1 MSEFQPAFESMIV
14 NEGGYKLTNVS
25 GDKGGMTYAGIA
37 RNRWPNWSQDSEFRA
52 ARDVTAADRL

>member
-37 RNRWPNWSQDSEFRA
+37 RNRWPNWSGWPA
-52 ARDVTAADRL
+52 MVTTKPSSD